1 VKGFIIMNEKVVA
14 IVDELRERAEKVG
27 FDPTGKPFLAIQV
40 TLKDLG
46 GCFFI
51 EIKDD
56 KLTFEPGE
64 YNDRQANVIMDSDNF
79 MKMIN
84 GELNSL
90 VALTTGKLKIEG
102 DLTKAKAL
110 KELFKK

>member
-1 VKGFIIMNEKVVA
+1 MSEKLIS
-14 IVDELRERAEKVG
+14 IVTELKERTAN
-27 FDPTGKPFLAIQV
+27 FDASGKPFLAIQI

-46 GCFFI
+46 ASGEAFYV
-51 EIKDD
+51 EVKDD
-56 KLTFEPGE
+56 KLSIEASE
-64 YNDRQANVIMDSDNF
+64 YEDRQANVIMNSDDF

-90 VALTTGKLKIEG
+90 MALTTGKLKIKG

-110 KELFKK
+110 SELFKK

>member
-1 VKGFIIMNEKVVA
+1 MNEKLTS
-14 IVDELRERAEKVG
+14 IVTELQERTAN
-27 FDPTGKPFLAIQV
+27 FDASGKPFLAIQI
-40 TLKDLG
+40 TLKDLD
-46 GCFFI
+46 GCFYI
-51 EIKDD
+51 EIKDG
-56 KLTFEPGE
+56 KLTIEQAE
-64 YNDRQANVIMDSDNF
+64 YTDRQANVIMESDNF

>member
-1 VKGFIIMNEKVVA
+1 
-14 IVDELRERAEKVG
+14 
-27 FDPTGKPFLAIQV
+27 
-40 TLKDLG
+40 
-46 GCFFI
+46 
-51 EIKDD
+51 
-56 KLTFEPGE
+56 
-64 YNDRQANVIMDSDNF
+64 